1 MRKWVS
7 VSLDFQEN
15 PLCFQAVFSF
25 CFDSKQM
32 KTWFV
37 MDVDKIADQA
47 GICKISNEIH
57 EESISRA

>member
-32 KTWFV
+32 KTWLV
-37 MDVDKIADQA
+37 MVLVIADQA
-47 GICKISNEIH
+47 GICKIGNEIH

>member
-1 MRKWVS
+1 MLSFSSVRKWVS

-32 KTWFV
+32 KTWLV
-37 MDVDKIADQA
+37 MGV
-47 GICKISNEIH
+47 SNCRSSWH
-57 EESISRA
+57 L